1 MQEPP
6 QIKNP
11 SITLYPFH
19 LRDDSD
25 EGYDAVAKNAQSLWE
40 NLADNV
46 GTQFNSNEL
55 KSLREK
61 LICYKDKQ
69 YYPQGEQEKPNN
81 RELLIPD
88 GKTLDLQ
95 PIT

>member
-19 LRDDSD
+19 LRDDGD
-25 EGYDAVAKNAQSLWE
+25 AGYDAVAKNAQSLWE

-46 GTQFNSNEL
+46 GTEFNINEL
-55 KSLREK
+55 KSLR
-61 LICYKDKQ
+61 
-69 YYPQGEQEKPNN
+69 
-81 RELLIPD
+81 
-88 GKTLDLQ
+88 
-95 PIT
+95 

>member
-1 MQEPP
+1 MQEPQ

-25 EGYDAVAKNAQSLWE
+25 EGYGQVAKNAQSLWE

-46 GTQFNSNEL
+46 G
-55 KSLREK
+55 K
-61 LICYKDKQ
+61 
-69 YYPQGEQEKPNN
+69 
-81 RELLIPD
+81 
-88 GKTLDLQ
+88 
-95 PIT
+95 

>member
-19 LRDDSD
+19 LRNDGD
-25 EGYDAVAKNAQSLWE
+25 EGYGAVAKNAQNLWE

-46 GTQFNSNEL
+46 GTEFNINEL
-55 KSLREK
+55 KYLRDK
-61 LICYKDKQ
+61 LICDRDK
-69 YYPQGEQEKPNN
+69 
-81 RELLIPD
+81 
-88 GKTLDLQ
+88 
-95 PIT
+95 